1 MEPWRHE
8 KKDWHLEKAYPQ
20 MYHLDIVEEVSN
32 KCVLFV
38 FSLHTIFYDIW
49 GITVY
54 CTFAN
59 NPLLYSLVLLP
70 HVIVLAL
77 LKY

>member
-20 MYHLDIVEEVSN
+20 MYHLDIVEEVCN
-32 KCVLFV
+32 KYVLFV
-38 FSLHTIFYDIW
+38 MRLFIIFYDIL

-54 CTFAN
+54 YTFAN
-59 NPLLYSLVLLP
+59 NLLL
-70 HVIVLAL
+70 
-77 LKY
+77 